1 MAGPRCDRN
10 HPLHVQHAGVPP
22 LQVREHLLGDQHGQ
36 QLRSAADVLNDGQ
49 HVQGQ
54 NELGIDRDEAEP
66 IWNLIDSTEL
76 VFYLTFL
83 VRAVIQTSL
92 HKNDVISL

>member
-10 HPLHVQHAGVPP
+10 HLLHVQHAGVPP

-54 NELGIDRDEAEP
+54 NELGTDRDEAES
-66 IWNLIDSTEL
+66 IWNLI
-76 VFYLTFL
+76 VFDGTCFL
-83 VRAVIQTSL
+83 LNIFSSRCDTNFVT
-92 HKNDVISL
+92 

>member
-36 QLRSAADVLNDGQ
+36 QLRSTADVLNDGQ

-66 IWNLIDSTEL
+66 IWNLIDFDGTC
-76 VFYLTFL
+76 FL
-83 VRAVIQTSL
+83 LNIFSSRCDTNFVT
-92 HKNDVISL
+92 

>member
-54 NELGIDRDEAEP
+54 NELGTDRDEAES
-66 IWNLIDSTEL
+66 IWNLI
-76 VFYLTFL
+76 VFDGTCFL
-83 VRAVIQTSL
+83 LNIFSSRCDTNFVT
-92 HKNDVISL
+92 